1 MEELTFLSGEKYKGL
16 DYYNKLSKEEQM
28 VEYMKCKMSLL
39 YWVEHYAWAPV
50 SGGAIHM
57 GTSEQWKSSPKFR
70 ILFKLFE
77 QQDAVLLLTSRQIGK
92 STMALMYALWAM
104 IFFPGIEIMFLTLN
118 TVLAKDAIVRMNA
131 MIEQL
136 PKFMKPQNASRA
148 AKSTFMDFKNGSK
161 FKTSFI
167 SGAIDPDKAGR
178 GLSQPII
185 LLDEFAFCNHAE
197 IVYTAM
203 QPSISRARKFA
214 KQNGYPTLLLAVSTP
229 NGSGDN
235 TFYSMYQHSVNLD
248 DIYDY
253 EEKKLYENYSDYFD
267 ADNTNSFVSVKIH
280 WSETDRDDEWYKTQC
295 KDLNFNQRR
304 INQELDLMFLGSK
317 TSIFNDD
324 VIAELKIKKP
334 HHEFTLPYGHK
345 FKMFSEINPNEV
357 YYLGADTSASTGAS
371 SDFSALSL
379 IHARSGQEVGVWKG
393 KFSVVKKFSHLL
405 KTTVKTLSQNYGLDS
420 DHLLA
425 IIERNSF
432 GKGVV
437 EELVYNDPLLDD
449 FDYESYVWK
458 DQYADGESVYGF
470 WTGNSGKM
478 GAGRRDQMFSEL
490 MNFVNDHPH
499 FFHSKEIIDDLRH
512 LEQKTTGRIE
522 AAKGQH
528 DDVVMALNFCL
539 YVRKTKIQSGELYV
553 DGEAMPFML
562 TTDVMSQMIDVAFSN
577 SNPGILNNSSSFED
591 DRDMDMLYNDYSNF
605 GKTNTQK
612 QINELSIDDYIIGL

>member
-1 MEELTFLSGEKYKGL
+1 M
-16 DYYNKLSKEEQM
+16 Q
-28 VEYMKCKMSLL
+28 
-39 YWVEHYAWAPV
+39 
-50 SGGAIHM
+50 II
-57 GTSEQWKSSPKFR
+57 Q
-70 ILFKLFE
+70 I
-77 QQDAVLLLTSRQIGK
+77 VLL
-92 STMALMYALWAM
+92 
-104 IFFPGIEIMFLTLN
+104 
-118 TVLAKDAIVRMNA
+118 
-131 MIEQL
+131 
-136 PKFMKPQNASRA
+136 
-148 AKSTFMDFKNGSK
+148 
-161 FKTSFI
+161 
-167 SGAIDPDKAGR
+167 
-178 GLSQPII
+178 
-185 LLDEFAFCNHAE
+185 
-197 IVYTAM
+197 
-203 QPSISRARKFA
+203 
-214 KQNGYPTLLLAVSTP
+214 
-229 NGSGDN
+229 
-235 TFYSMYQHSVNLD
+235 
-248 DIYDY
+248 
-253 EEKKLYENYSDYFD
+253 
-267 ADNTNSFVSVKIH
+267 KIH
-280 WSETDRDDEWYKTQC
+280 WSETDRDEEWYKTQC
-295 KDLNFNQRR
+295 KDLNFIQRR

-357 YYLGADTSASTGAS
+357 YYIGADTSASTGAS

-420 DHLLA
+420 DHLLV

-512 LEQKTTGRIE
+512 LEQKATGRIE
-522 AAKGQH
+522 AAK
-528 DDVVMALNFCL
+528 
-539 YVRKTKIQSGELYV
+539 
-553 DGEAMPFML
+553 
-562 TTDVMSQMIDVAFSN
+562 
-577 SNPGILNNSSSFED
+577 
-591 DRDMDMLYNDYSNF
+591 
-605 GKTNTQK
+605 
-612 QINELSIDDYIIGL
+612 